1 MGEQFKILAERK
13 FIAKLFHLFCSYSAR
28 HTTQL
33 TNKKPENSIGENLR
47 NDTRIKIEVSKVF
60 QFAFHG
66 KFSFSHDEVLFK
78 IKIALLDFKRER
90 AVTARRRYI
99 SSSPRELTQVE
110 QLNWAKILEM
120 EWNQQEERWHCR
132 FDTDKYFRKHF
143 NDSRVLYFELFL
155 RCIIYLSLDL
165 TCSMPTYYS
174 RLAQFYLYIYFFI
187 IIRLLLHP
195 HRQKRKIVRPQLQK
209 YFPKFILNSEHLRKK
224 EAENENAKSTQA
236 KRKIWRFSY
245 VDSTESRVELFAII
259 ALLTTSVGEWAKL
272 KLKLKLDG
280 IYLG

>member
-1 MGEQFKILAERK
+1 MGEQFKILAEWK

-33 TNKKPENSIGENLR
+33 TNKKPENSIEENLR

-66 KFSFSHDEVLFK
+66 KFYFSQDEVLFK
-78 IKIALLDFKRER
+78 IKIALLDFKREC
-90 AVTARRRYI
+90 AVTARRRYM

-132 FDTDKYFRKHF
+132 FDTDKYFHKHF

-174 RLAQFYLYIYFFI
+174 RLARFYLYILFYYYS
-187 IIRLLLHP
+187 P
-195 HRQKRKIVRPQLQK
+195 SPTSSPTKE
-209 YFPKFILNSEHLRKK
+209 SEWNKK
-224 EAENENAKSTQA
+224 
-236 KRKIWRFSY
+236 
-245 VDSTESRVELFAII
+245 
-259 ALLTTSVGEWAKL
+259 
-272 KLKLKLDG
+272 
-280 IYLG
+280 